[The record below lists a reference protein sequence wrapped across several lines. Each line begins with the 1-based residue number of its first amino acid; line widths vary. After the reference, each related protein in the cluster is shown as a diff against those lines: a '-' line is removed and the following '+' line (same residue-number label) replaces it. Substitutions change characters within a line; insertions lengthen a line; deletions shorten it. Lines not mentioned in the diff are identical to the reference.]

1 MTDRLRPLPL
11 RRLAVAMAGA
21 ALVAGPASAQLAPRL
36 GPSSDEPIEI
46 YGDRGEGVDDIV
58 TVTGDVRIV
67 QGAAI
72 LTATSVV
79 AELGPNE
86 SVRRITAKGSVRY
99 SHEDDALTGDEGV
112 YDAEARTITMTGNV
126 VASQGRQVMT
136 GGRLV
141 YWIDTG
147 RVVFTTPGGRIRGI
161 FYPEEKKDGQS

>member
-1 MTDRLRPLPL
+1 MTDRRRPLPI
-11 RRLAVAMAGA
+11 RRLLLALAGAPLLAGA
-21 ALVAGPASAQLAPRL
+21 ANAQIAPRL

-46 YGDRGEGVDDIV
+46 YGDRGEGVDNV
-58 TVTGDVRIV
+58 MTVTGDVRIV

-72 LTATSVV
+72 LTAKAVV
-79 AELGPNE
+79 AELGPDE
-86 SVRRITAKGSVRY
+86 SVRRITATGEVRY

-126 VASQGRQVMT
+126 VATQGRQVMT

-147 RVVFTTPGGRIRGI
+147 RVVFTAPGGRIRGI
-161 FYPEEKKDGQS
+161 FYPNDKTDPQS